1 MNKLSSPPLFLRES
15 TANPHL
21 SDRAETGEA
30 NPEDYREKA
39 KLLRGSLFA
48 LGRNLLSVNDSTMD
62 LPFRQFR
69 VCLALHRRA
78 ASMSEISREI
88 GISLSSLT
96 QVADRL
102 ERVGLVERVSQG
114 SDRRVRHLKLTDKGV
129 RLMRSHEESQL
140 ERMTKCL
147 QSMSVEETTEV
158 LHALN
163 LLIQSSRPQDIDT
176 ADR

>member
-1 MNKLSSPPLFLRES
+1 MNKFAPSSLLVRSSTTNPELSHS
-15 TANPHL
+15 N
-21 SDRAETGEA
+21 ETGEA

-88 GISLSSLT
+88 GISLSSMT

-102 ERVGLVERVSQG
+102 ERVGLVERVAQG
-114 SDRRVRHLKLTDKGV
+114 SDRRVRHLTLTEKGV
-129 RLMRSHEESQL
+129 RLMQSHEESQL

-147 QSMSVEETTEV
+147 QTMSEEETNEV
-158 LHALN
+158 LRALD
-163 LLIQSSRPQDIDT
+163 LLIQSSRLQENENV
-176 ADR
+176 DR